1 MREQQMRVPRVPSE
15 TCVPREGTGRGIPWT
30 VLFFFSEIHACSFC
44 LMHKADGSS
53 LTCVAILL
61 YEARCW
67 KEDMPKGLG
76 EFGGRRG

>member
-1 MREQQMRVPRVPSE
+1 M
-15 TCVPREGTGRGIPWT
+15 
-30 VLFFFSEIHACSFC
+30 
-44 LMHKADGSS
+44 LMHKTDESS